1 MAIQARMDPKPMVL
15 LANAAPAPSD
25 VIWPNT
31 YLSRSSRMTWSWLI
45 TLIILVLTV
54 FWSLL
59 LVPLAGLLKL
69 TTIRAVW
76 PQLADAL
83 ESHPLSK
90 TLVTSALPTLLVSL
104 LNVAVPYLYYCKF
117 MRTTAYVW
125 LLTTMF
131 AQGLQLSRACCHKA
145 KWRCRSSQRISFSP
159 SSTCSLFSLSSEQ
172 PPKPATTSTK

>member
-1 MAIQARMDPKPMVL
+1 MVL

-31 YLSRSSRMTWSWLI
+31 YLSRASRMTWSWMI

-69 TTIRAVW
+69 STIHAVW

-83 ESHPLSK
+83 GSHPLSK
-90 TLVTSALPTLLVSL
+90 TLVTTALPTLLVSL
-104 LNVAVPYLYYCKF
+104 LNVAVPYLYYCKIIDTLAHT
-117 MRTTAYVW
+117 R
-125 LLTTMF
+125 
-131 AQGLQLSRACCHKA
+131 
-145 KWRCRSSQRISFSP
+145 
-159 SSTCSLFSLSSEQ
+159 
-172 PPKPATTSTK
+172 